1 MKISISIHPKYPY
14 RLQLHLPVRANY
26 WVDQLQG
33 IKHVHH
39 HAEGHYSMMYFPN
52 TLPYLK
58 QLFGEVLSIEFDEAI
73 YPPRFFEKAAQK
85 NKVKKAAALP
95 KYARA
100 IEELEQWIRLKQYS
114 YATLKSYK
122 LCFKKFLFHFNGIHP
137 KEISKSQISDYI
149 YHLIKEKNISE
160 SAQNQMINAIK
171 CYYENVL
178 GRPRELYDI
187 TRPKKKQSLPQV
199 LSAEEVRKILE
210 AVPNLKHRTIL
221 MAVYS
226 GGLRLGEILRLRVS
240 DVMKDK
246 QKIFIKGGKNKKD
259 RYTLLSKQFITILNQ
274 YIKAYD
280 PKYWLFEGQ
289 KGGQYSASSVQHI
302 FRAATAKANV
312 GHFATLH
319 TLRHSFATHLLEA
332 GVDIRY
338 IQELLGHSH
347 IDTTVI
353 YTHVAQNRLSGIV
366 SPLDQIKV
374 KPVYPQ

>member
-1 MKISISIHPKYPY
+1 MKISISINPKYPH
-14 RLQLHLPVRANY
+14 RLQVQLPVKASY
-26 WVDQLQG
+26 WVEQLQG

-39 HAEGHYSMMYFPN
+39 HDEGLYSMIYFPN
-52 TLPYLK
+52 SIHNLK
-58 QLFGEVLSIEFDEAI
+58 KLFGNVLSIEFNEAR
-73 YPPRFFEKAAQK
+73 YPPRVFEKAGAK
-85 NKVKKAAALP
+85 TKVIKESALP
-95 KYARA
+95 KHAKA
-100 IEELEQWIRLKQYS
+100 IDELEQWIRLKHYS
-114 YATLKSYK
+114 YSTLKTYK
-122 LCFKKFLFHFNGIHP
+122 YCFTKFLWHFNDTDP
-137 KEISKSQISDYI
+137 KEISKQEISRYI
-149 YHLIKEKNISE
+149 YQLIKEKNISE

-178 GRPRELYDI
+178 ERPRELYDI
-187 TRPKKKQSLPQV
+187 TRPKKQQSLPQV
-199 LSAEEVRKILE
+199 LSADEVKKILE

-226 GGLRLGEILRLRVS
+226 GGLRLGEVLQLRVA
-240 DVMKDK
+240 DVMDG
-246 QKIFIKGGKNKKD
+246 QRKIFIKAGKNKKD
-259 RYTLLSKQFITILNQ
+259 RYTLLSKQFMTTLDQ
-274 YIKAYD
+274 YMKTYG

-289 KGGQYSASSVQHI
+289 MGGQYSASSVQSI
-302 FRAATAKANV
+302 FRAAVAKADV

-366 SPLDQIKV
+366 SPLDNISV

>member
-14 RLQLHLPVRANY
+14 RLQLHLPVKASY

-58 QLFGEVLSIEFDEAI
+58 QLFGEALSIEFDEAV
-73 YPPRFFEKAAQK
+73 YPPRVFEKVAQK
-85 NKVKKAAALP
+85 SKVSKEAALP

-122 LCFKKFLFHFNGIHP
+122 LCFRKFLWHFNDIDP
-137 KEISKSQISDYI
+137 KEISKAQISDYI

-171 CYYENVL
+171 CYYEKVL

-199 LSAEEVRKILE
+199 LSTEEVRKILE

-240 DVMKDK
+240 DVMKDQ
-246 QKIFIKGGKNKKD
+246 QKIFIK
-259 RYTLLSKQFITILNQ
+259 
-274 YIKAYD
+274 
-280 PKYWLFEGQ
+280 
-289 KGGQYSASSVQHI
+289 
-302 FRAATAKANV
+302 
-312 GHFATLH
+312 
-319 TLRHSFATHLLEA
+319 
-332 GVDIRY
+332 
-338 IQELLGHSH
+338 
-347 IDTTVI
+347 
-353 YTHVAQNRLSGIV
+353 
-366 SPLDQIKV
+366 
-374 KPVYPQ
+374 

>member
-14 RLQLHLPVRANY
+14 RLQLHLPVKASY

-58 QLFGEVLSIEFDEAI
+58 QLFGEALSIEFDEAI
-73 YPPRFFEKAAQK
+73 YPPRVFEKAAQK

-122 LCFKKFLFHFNGIHP
+122 LYFRKFLLHFNGIDP

-178 GRPRELYDI
+178 RRPRELYDI

-199 LSAEEVRKILE
+199 LSTEEVRKILE

-240 DVMKDK
+240 DVMEDQ

-274 YIKAYD
+274 YIKAYA

-289 KGGQYSASSVQHI
+289 TGGQYSASSVQHI
-302 FRAATAKANV
+302 FRAATAKADV

-319 TLRHSFATHLLEA
+319 TLRACLEVVIWAANIHLRNLSTA
-332 GVDIRY
+332 IF
-338 IQELLGHSH
+338 SS
-347 IDTTVI
+347 
-353 YTHVAQNRLSGIV
+353 VAMLCTQ
-366 SPLDQIKV
+366 K
-374 KPVYPQ
+374 

>member
-1 MKISISIHPKYPY
+1 M
-14 RLQLHLPVRANY
+14 
-26 WVDQLQG
+26 
-33 IKHVHH
+33 
-39 HAEGHYSMMYFPN
+39 
-52 TLPYLK
+52 
-58 QLFGEVLSIEFDEAI
+58 
-73 YPPRFFEKAAQK
+73 
-85 NKVKKAAALP
+85 
-95 KYARA
+95 YARA

-122 LCFKKFLFHFNGIHP
+122 LCFRKFLWHFNDIDP
-137 KEISKSQISDYI
+137 KEISKAQISDYI

-171 CYYENVL
+171 CYYEKVL

-199 LSAEEVRKILE
+199 LSTEEVRKILE

-240 DVMKDK
+240 DVMEDQ

-259 RYTLLSKQFITILNQ
+259 RYTLLSKQFITILTQ

-289 KGGQYSASSVQHI
+289 TGGQYSASSVQHI
-302 FRAATAKANV
+302 FRAATAKADV

>member
-1 MKISISIHPKYPY
+1 MKVSISINPKYLH
-14 RLQLHLPVRANY
+14 RLQVYLPAKATY
-26 WVDQLQG
+26 WVEQLQG

-39 HAEGHYSMMYFPN
+39 HDEGHYSMMYFPN
-52 TLPYLK
+52 TIHYLK
-58 QLFGEVLSIEFDEAI
+58 QLFGEALSIEFDEAI
-73 YPPRFFEKAAQK
+73 YPPKVFEKAVAK
-85 NKVKKAAALP
+85 TNVIKEVALP
-95 KYARA
+95 KYAKA
-100 IEELEQWIRLKQYS
+100 IDELEQWIKLRQYS
-114 YATLKSYK
+114 HSTLKSYK
-122 LCFKKFLFHFNGIHP
+122 QCFTKFLWYFNDKDPQEIN
-137 KEISKSQISDYI
+137 KSEISNYI
-149 YHLIKEKNISE
+149 YHLVEEKNISE

-171 CYYENVL
+171 CYYEKVL
-178 GRPRELYDI
+178 ERPKELYNI
-187 TRPKKKQSLPQV
+187 TRPKKQQSLPQV

-226 GGLRLGEILRLRVS
+226 GGLRLGEVLRLRVV
-240 DVMKDK
+240 DVMEGQ

-259 RYTLLSKQFITILNQ
+259 RYTLLSKQFITILEQ
-274 YIKAYD
+274 YIKTYD

-289 KGGQYSASSVQHI
+289 LGGQYSASSVQSI
-302 FRAATAKANV
+302 FRAAVAKANV

-366 SPLDQIKV
+366 SPLDQISV